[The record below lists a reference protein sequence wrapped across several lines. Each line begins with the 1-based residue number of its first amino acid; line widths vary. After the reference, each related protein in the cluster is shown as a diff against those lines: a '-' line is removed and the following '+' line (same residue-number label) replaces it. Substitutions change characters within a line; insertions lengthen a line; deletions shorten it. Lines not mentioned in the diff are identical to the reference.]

1 MKEITKE
8 LYEKAK
14 NEVKRV
20 YRLNDAPFL
29 LGFSGG
35 KDSTLTLDIVL
46 RSLDELYRDNPK
58 LITKPTFIIS
68 SDTLI
73 ENPFVVKR
81 IDELED
87 YINSNNLE
95 YLKIKFIRAK
105 PSVNES
111 FWTLVIGRG
120 YPLPLNRF
128 RWCTRHLKIKPM
140 ELASFE
146 IQNEYTN
153 IINVLGLR
161 KNESSSRKK
170 KMNES
175 IVENESYLFKNF
187 EEQRNVIF
195 APIQEFEIENLWDY
209 LVSVEH
215 SFWKSNFKILFQ
227 MYQDSSKECPTSNE
241 MRLIA
246 GKSDTCGN
254 SRWGCWICPLSNNIW
269 IDNMFEN
276 GILDFKPVV
285 EFRKMLLFE
294 RDLLINRYLGKHI
307 RRSNGKYIL
316 GIRGLQKLK
325 YDEINK
331 IFYRPEKQKSR
342 IKEVII
348 ENGLVKDG
356 YNLLNESKIN
366 DIPKQILYNESLGA
380 ASNIVVKKN
389 NEFFILAPGPYTL
402 TYRVNLLKRLINLKH
417 FMKDKKIRAG
427 TEDANIDIISNNE
440 FKVIIEMLRVNSKAI
455 SDEKFIEINPL
466 IKEVENLWEKTLKI

>member
-1 MKEITKE
+1 
-8 LYEKAK
+8 
-14 NEVKRV
+14 
-20 YRLNDAPFL
+20 
-29 LGFSGG
+29 
-35 KDSTLTLDIVL
+35 
-46 RSLDELYRDNPK
+46 
-58 LITKPTFIIS
+58 
-68 SDTLI
+68 
-73 ENPFVVKR
+73 
-81 IDELED
+81 
-87 YINSNNLE
+87 
-95 YLKIKFIRAK
+95 
-105 PSVNES
+105 
-111 FWTLVIGRG
+111 
-120 YPLPLNRF
+120 
-128 RWCTRHLKIKPM
+128 
-140 ELASFE
+140 
-146 IQNEYTN
+146 
-153 IINVLGLR
+153 
-161 KNESSSRKK
+161 
-170 KMNES
+170 
-175 IVENESYLFKNF
+175 
-187 EEQRNVIF
+187 
-195 APIQEFEIENLWDY
+195 
-209 LVSVEH
+209 
-215 SFWKSNFKILFQ
+215 
-227 MYQDSSKECPTSNE
+227 
-241 MRLIA
+241 
-246 GKSDTCGN
+246 
-254 SRWGCWICPLSNNIW
+254 
-269 IDNMFEN
+269 MFEN
-276 GILDFKPVV
+276 GISDFKPVV

-348 ENGLVKDG
+348 VNGLVKDG

-466 IKEVENLWEKTLKI
+466 IKEVENL